1 MKSNLRTN
9 NNKSRQKMAQYK
21 LEMHLHTLGYSPC
34 AQTDEKTF
42 AKLYSGQNITALFTQ
57 ITLTDI
63 FARNTI
69 VKTPPPI
76 SLLFIAQ

>member
-1 MKSNLRTN
+1 
-9 NNKSRQKMAQYK
+9 MAQYK

-34 AQTDEKTF
+34 AQTDEKTI

>member
-34 AQTDEKTF
+34 AQTDEKTI
-42 AKLYSGQNITALFTQ
+42 AKLYSGQNY
-57 ITLTDI
+57 
-63 FARNTI
+63 NGI
-69 VKTPPPI
+69 VYTNHFNRYLCKEYYR
-76 SLLFIAQ
+76 